1 MFPTRM
7 SLSNRRRS
15 SKVTTLFI
23 SDLHLDTQRPDIIRE
38 FIDLLDQAKISATG
52 LYILGDFV
60 EYWIGDD
67 DPDHGLEDAFDKL
80 NELAQSL
87 PVYLM
92 HGNRDFLIGKEFVN
106 RYRLSLLPDPAV
118 IDLYGERAL
127 LMHGDTLCTDDVE
140 YQAFRKMVREP
151 EWQTGFL
158 AKPLAERRAIVINL
172 RKTSKEAT
180 EDKPE
185 DIMDVN
191 QPAVEQAMREH
202 NVRLLIHGHTHRP
215 GVHNFVLDGQPATR
229 IVLGDWYQQSS
240 VLYYA
245 ETGFTLKGHAGP
257 RVEEK

>member
-1 MFPTRM
+1 MT
-7 SLSNRRRS
+7 
-15 SKVTTLFI
+15 KLFI

-38 FIDLLDQAKISATG
+38 FINILDEAKISSSG

-67 DPDHGLEDAFDKL
+67 DVGHGLEAAFDKL
-80 NELAQSL
+80 RELSRTV

-92 HGNRDFLIGKEFVN
+92 HGNRDFLIGRDFID
-106 RYRLSLLPDPAV
+106 RYRLMLLPDPTV
-118 IDLYGERAL
+118 IDLYGESAL

-140 YQAFRKMVREP
+140 YQSFRKMVRDP
-151 EWQTGFL
+151 EWQAGFL
-158 AKPLAERRAIVINL
+158 AKPLAERRAIVMNL

-191 QPAVEQAMREH
+191 QQAAEQAMREH

-215 GVHNFVLDGQPATR
+215 GVHNFVLDGEPATR

-240 VLYYA
+240 VLTYT

-257 RVEEK
+257 RIE

>member
-1 MFPTRM
+1 MTI
-7 SLSNRRRS
+7 
-15 SKVTTLFI
+15 LFI

-38 FIDLLDQAKISATG
+38 FVNLLDEAKTPASG

-67 DPDHGLEDAFDKL
+67 DPDHGLETAFDRL
-80 NELAQSL
+80 RELAKSV

-92 HGNRDFLIGKEFVN
+92 HGNRDFLIGEEFVD
-106 RYRLSLLPDPAV
+106 RYRLTLLPDPTM
-118 IDLYGERAL
+118 IDLYGQPAL

-140 YQAFRKMVREP
+140 YQSFRRMVRDP
-151 EWQTGFL
+151 EWQAGFL
-158 AKPLAERRAIVINL
+158 AKPLAERRAIVMNL

-180 EDKPE
+180 EGKSE

-191 QPAVEQAMREH
+191 QQAVEHTMREH

-240 VLYYA
+240 VLYYD

-257 RVEEK
+257 RIE